1 MASYSYD
8 QTYFLIHLSD
18 RTDTGW
24 FQGPPLLLSSVV
36 LKTRPPAEKT
46 AGTAGGLGHM
56 NIV

>member
-8 QTYFLIHLSD
+8 RTHFLIHLSD

-36 LKTRPPAEKT
+36 LKTTPLAEKT
-46 AGTAGGLGHM
+46 GTAGGLGHM